1 MTLLLVITVLVCN
14 RPEREAEF
22 VGLNDK
28 CLWNFTIMIVGLND
42 LCLWNFTIMIVG
54 LNDKCLWNVMKSDE
68 MIILW
73 INSHDIFV

>member
-1 MTLLLVITVLVCN
+1 MTLLLVITVLVCY

-28 CLWNFTIMIVGLND
+28 CLWNFTIMIVGLN
-42 LCLWNFTIMIVG
+42 
-54 LNDKCLWNVMKSDE
+54 VMKSDE

>member
-28 CLWNFTIMIVGLND
+28 CLWN
-42 LCLWNFTIMIVG
+42 
-54 LNDKCLWNVMKSDE
+54 VMKSDE

-73 INSHDIFV
+73 INSHDIFVWILFKLVLFKIISVSSFITEKNGLDIR